1 MSSFGE
7 TLRAAR
13 EAKGLSC
20 SQVAAQT
27 HMLVQIV
34 EEMEREDFH
43 RIPAPIYGRGF
54 VRLFANCVGLD
65 PIPLVREFMD
75 IYEGRRAPSASI
87 REVPAEVTPP
97 PVNRSWH
104 RPAPSVSTP
113 QPKTVPMPE
122 PVPVAEPEPVPE
134 PVPVAEPEPVPQPVT
149 VTEPASV
156 PVAGPEVLPAS
167 MPEPVPDAEPE
178 PVPAPE
184 TEAVPAL
191 EPEPV
196 TAPEPEPQPQ
206 PTPEPPQVVR
216 GLDLFEQSPTRS
228 ILDDMPLFNPPQA
241 QPAAAPA
248 DGSGSKPQTPFESPY
263 LTPSDYERDTGPSA
277 AERFRKS
284 ISAVTSSVLK
294 KVRSIPRRTWRIAAL
309 ALGVVLVL
317 VLIIWGISK
326 LYSATA
332 TPSKDTAR
340 ESVSADAD
348 AQLQDPK
355 TSETS
360 PAPQSTTA
368 QPTPVT
374 PKPNKLIS
382 TGPSVENIPDQY
394 IDD

>member
-87 REVPAEVTPP
+87 REVPAEPPPP
-97 PVNRSWH
+97 PVDRSWH
-104 RPAPSVSTP
+104 RPAPSISTP
-113 QPKTVPMPE
+113 QPKPAPMPE
-122 PVPVAEPEPVPE
+122 PVTVAEPEPVT
-134 PVPVAEPEPVPQPVT
+134 VAEPEQVPVPES
-149 VTEPASV
+149 EP
-156 PVAGPEVLPAS
+156 
-167 MPEPVPDAEPE
+167 
-178 PVPAPE
+178 
-184 TEAVPAL
+184 VPAL

-196 TAPEPEPQPQ
+196 TTPEPEPVTVPEPEPQ

-228 ILDDMPLFNPPQA
+228 ILDDMPLFSPPQA
-241 QPAAAPA
+241 QSAAAPA
-248 DGSGSKPQTPFESPY
+248 EESANKAPPPFESPY
-263 LTPSDYERDTGPSA
+263 LTPSDYEGNTGPSA

-309 ALGVVLVL
+309 ALGAVLVL
-317 VLIIWGISK
+317 VLIIWGICK

-332 TPSKDTAR
+332 TPSNETVRDP
-340 ESVSADAD
+340 VPADAD
-348 AQLQDPK
+348 AQPQE
-355 TSETS
+355 TETS
-360 PAPQSTTA
+360 KPSPVPQAPAD
-368 QPTPVT
+368 QPPSVK
-374 PKPNKLIS
+374 PKPGKLIS
-382 TGPSVENIPDQY
+382 TGPSVESLPDQY